1 MVPPAPAP
9 APAPATSSPQAAPV
23 PVQSPAAIEPP
34 AATAEQPPTPLNEHR
49 PAPKTESPATGPLAE
64 HAQGFAPGV
73 SAKLK
78 SYVYLLVDPRT
89 GRAFYVGQGR
99 NDRCFRHVR
108 AAGTGSGRGPG
119 PAGDAGI
126 GGGSETDPGPGS
138 GAVSTGDSKYPMLDK
153 IREVEAGGR
162 AVRIDILRYGL
173 SPEEALLVEAAVH
186 DALGFSGTPAAGAQR
201 LSTEEISSHLAKRA
215 KFKHA
220 HQVVLLRVG
229 PKGSDPSYESAR
241 HGWRVGKRWIDHE
254 SPRSPKWAV
263 IVVGDAVAAVHRI
276 DGWEPAPLRGRSRHT
291 VVETTARS
299 TYRYSFIGTPDP
311 ELERRYV
318 GKSVAS
324 YLGAGTPSPVTYVW
338 CGPHWV
344 NTPS

>member
-1 MVPPAPAP
+1 
-9 APAPATSSPQAAPV
+9 
-23 PVQSPAAIEPP
+23 
-34 AATAEQPPTPLNEHR
+34 
-49 PAPKTESPATGPLAE
+49 
-64 HAQGFAPGV
+64 
-73 SAKLK
+73 
-78 SYVYLLVDPRT
+78 
-89 GRAFYVGQGR
+89 
-99 NDRCFRHVR
+99 
-108 AAGTGSGRGPG
+108 
-119 PAGDAGI
+119 
-126 GGGSETDPGPGS
+126 
-138 GAVSTGDSKYPMLDK
+138 MLDK
-153 IREVEAGGR
+153 IREVEASGR

-215 KFKHA
+215 KFKRA

-229 PKGSDPSYESAR
+229 AKGSDPSYESAR
-241 HGWRVGKRWIDHE
+241 HGWRVGKRWIDLE

-299 TYRYSFIGTPDP
+299 TYRYSFTGTPDP